1 MYYVVQREIIHHF
14 TTSTPLGP
22 RCFPPVVVE
31 VEEDES
37 AGHFQVVDPLDEVVL
52 ETVRGISIIWDLD

>member
-1 MYYVVQREIIHHF
+1 MVQREIIHHF
-14 TTSTPLGP
+14 TTSTPLGQ